1 MCFLM
6 NIINI
11 YYLSVEYF
19 RFDVTS
25 DVRISVPEIIEIP
38 SFTFCFDIADLIN
51 WENLTRSQKEK
62 LLTNT
67 GINSDSNFSQ
77 TAFTELIR
85 LRILQNIIVEYNS
98 SGIID
103 ITHDYRTVIG
113 YWEFTRLLIS
123 KYGSS
128 DFPPD
133 IRNTSLFAHELP
145 FQLKDVYLTGI
156 KKCFVLQPSEKVAKI
171 IDYQQLTTLSSESNV
186 LIVWSIKHLGD
197 EIFCDIT
204 HKDIFLLSSDTSIMV
219 PSGRYI
225 SLTYDTYTARLL
237 EKPYSTKCRKYSVSG
252 FISRAHCR
260 HECYK
265 RRLIQNF
272 NIIFERL
279 RSYSF
284 DSAFRG
290 FSSDFIKRPSQE
302 YVVYESCDKQCKD
315 IDCYSVTYI
324 SRLLSRDYG
333 TKRKNMSRISISI
346 SKYPVT
352 VTETHPA
359 ILFTI
364 FLTNVFSTFGF
375 WLGFS
380 VLGSFSLFK
389 NVAFYLNRV
398 NIHQRSLQ
406 NGTHNEIH
414 RERSTRNIR

>member
-1 MCFLM
+1 M
-6 NIINI
+6 
-11 YYLSVEYF
+11 
-19 RFDVTS
+19 
-25 DVRISVPEIIEIP
+25 SVPEIIEIP
-38 SFTFCFDIADLIN
+38 LHTFCFDIPDLIK
-51 WENLTRSQKEK
+51 WESLTRSQKEK

-77 TAFTELIR
+77 TAFRELVR

-98 SGIID
+98 SRIIG

-128 DFPPD
+128 DFPPN
-133 IRNTSLFAHELP
+133 IRNTSLEAHELP
-145 FQLKDVYLTGI
+145 FELKDVYLTGI
-156 KKCFVLQPSEKVAKI
+156 KKCFVLKPSKKVAKI
-171 IDYQQLTTLSSESNV
+171 INYQQLTTLSSESNV
-186 LIVWSIKHLGD
+186 LITWSIKPLGD

-219 PSGRYI
+219 PTARYI
-225 SLTYDTYTARLL
+225 SLTYDTYMAHLL
-237 EKPYSTKCRKYSVSG
+237 EHPYSTKCRKYSASG

-265 RRLIQNF
+265 RQLIQKF

-284 DSAFRG
+284 DTAFRG

-302 YVVYESCDKQCKD
+302 YVVYESCDEQCKEV
-315 IDCYSVTYI
+315 DCYSVTYI

-333 TKRKNMSRISISI
+333 TKRRNVSRIAISI

-359 ILFTI
+359 IPLPT

-375 WLGFS
+375 WLSFS
-380 VLGSFSLFK
+380 VLGSFSPIK
-389 NVAFYLNRV
+389 NLAFYLNRV
-398 NIHQRSLQ
+398 KIHQRLLQ
-406 NGTHNEIH
+406 KRTHPQIQ
-414 RERSTRNIR
+414 RERSTPNTR